1 MCKYIDAVLVHEAH
15 FQHNGWTASTI
26 KKKCRKSISGTGNRT
41 LGCSVRASDV
51 SHYTIPDA
59 LLVDGSHVITNYTV
73 KHRHR
78 DPPGFLA
85 TSAFRGGG
93 RATEASYFHNAV
105 SRNSRTFEPTKLIWA
120 YAMKRKPPEEL
131 TEGDLYL
138 RRWQTSD
145 LVALETAARSSIA
158 ELSRWMPWASK
169 GYGLADA
176 QQFLAF
182 TNKSWKYGD
191 EYDYA
196 IIIDGQPMDTLEI
209 GYWLASHVTGRG
221 WATRASAMLINV
233 ARELGAKHVQIR
245 HAKLNIRSSKVPLR
259 LGFHLV
265 STHVMEQEGKGTQER
280 EQSVLWELSLVP

>member
-1 MCKYIDAVLVHEAH
+1 
-15 FQHNGWTASTI
+15 
-26 KKKCRKSISGTGNRT
+26 
-41 LGCSVRASDV
+41 
-51 SHYTIPDA
+51 
-59 LLVDGSHVITNYTV
+59 
-73 KHRHR
+73 
-78 DPPGFLA
+78 
-85 TSAFRGGG
+85 
-93 RATEASYFHNAV
+93 
-105 SRNSRTFEPTKLIWA
+105 
-120 YAMKRKPPEEL
+120 MKRKPPEEL

-182 TNKSWKYGD
+182 TNESWKYGD

-196 IIIDGQPMDTLEI
+196 IIIDGQPMSSFGLMTPLSKKKDTLEI